1 MQKDVS
7 YRPRVGAREVEIIRR
22 LKQVLKLPVTKI
34 ATGVGRHKKTIYIVL
49 QPSFKPQ
56 KRGRRDLDLGR
67 LASRAALKQ
76 AGVCPSAAFCGP
88 LVDN

>member
-7 YRPRVGAREVEIIRR
+7 YRPRVGAREVEITRR

-56 KRGRRDLDLGR
+56 KRGRREILTKKAVMKKLGTFS
-67 LASRAALKQ
+67 L
-76 AGVCPSAAFCGP
+76 GFP
-88 LVDN
+88 